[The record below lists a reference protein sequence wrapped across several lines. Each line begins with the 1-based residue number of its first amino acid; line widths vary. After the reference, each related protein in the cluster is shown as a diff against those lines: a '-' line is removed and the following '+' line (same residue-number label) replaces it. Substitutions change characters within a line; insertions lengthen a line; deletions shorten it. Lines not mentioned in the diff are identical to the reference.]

1 MSTQPMPHDPHRFSR
16 ATLQPLAKELGL
28 VRARVHEFCGPARR
42 SLAAVLMGQ
51 TTGPVLWIFAGWQAE
66 RLFPDGLHGFTDP
79 GRVLFAQARR
89 TEDMLWTME
98 EALRSGAIALIFAD
112 LVDIPAMTPVR
123 RLHLAAEQ
131 GALVAGQAGRLAPL
145 GIILTP
151 HIGGAAGIESRWHI
165 RPTPSQDPHLAHTY
179 PEPRWQLERLR
190 ARLAPPA
197 QWILKKSGATTAL

>member
-98 EALRSGAIALIFAD
+98 EALRSGAITLIFAD
-112 LVDIPAMTPVR
+112 LVDIPRHDAC
-123 RLHLAAEQ
+123 
-131 GALVAGQAGRLAPL
+131 
-145 GIILTP
+145 
-151 HIGGAAGIESRWHI
+151 
-165 RPTPSQDPHLAHTY
+165 
-179 PEPRWQLERLR
+179 
-190 ARLAPPA
+190 APPA
-197 QWILKKSGATTAL
+197 SGGRARGSCRRASRSPCPFGDNFDTAYRWGCGD